1 MSAIVHNSWEEV
13 SSVDVDTGQW
23 KVSVSRHRWSTV
35 HQIPP
40 WWEKTPN
47 ATLSH
52 STLPQG
58 GGRCA
63 MADGNATFY
72 SCLIKSHFLTYWM
85 NVSVKS
91 KMMKKKHQ
99 RKKKHKRKQIKNKKA
114 RIRFFFCFAKALR
127 VVTRYGNVTLES
139 NTETHKQKDGI
150 FFFILE
156 GITFHLFEFARQQPF
171 FRLCKGDQ
179 ALPCM
184 NVRHRFH
191 RLRSRVW
198 FSVFL
203 HILVC
208 TDSLSVCLTIR
219 LIV

>member
-1 MSAIVHNSWEEV
+1 MDRGWDRSSKWLGWGETQRNHLSFYRTLSIFNKNKKKNGWIMSAIVHNSWEEV

-114 RIRFFFCFAKALR
+114 RIRFFFVLR
-127 VVTRYGNVTLES
+127 
-139 NTETHKQKDGI
+139 
-150 FFFILE
+150 
-156 GITFHLFEFARQQPF
+156 
-171 FRLCKGDQ
+171 RLY
-179 ALPCM
+179 A
-184 NVRHRFH
+184 
-191 RLRSRVW
+191 
-198 FSVFL
+198 
-203 HILVC
+203 
-208 TDSLSVCLTIR
+208 
-219 LIV
+219 